1 MDIIHTIHTY
11 REIGIYS
18 YLSSSPGIGGKLKKN
33 VDDFFVEEI
42 PIEIP
47 KNKNGKNLCVK
58 VKLRNWE
65 TNRFVKILS
74 KLLGIS
80 RKRIRFTGMKDK
92 RAVSVQYFCI
102 VNFSSNNLPKI
113 RDVEYLESFRT
124 DYKLNIGDLLGN
136 RFMIKV
142 SDAVCDERIE
152 KILSELSGVFP
163 NYFGVQRFGASRPVG
178 HIVGKFIV
186 KGDFEN
192 AVRYYIGYP
201 DSFRDD
207 EGRRI
212 FFESM
217 DARSAL
223 KNISIKAEYERAM
236 LNYLVNNPGDYIGAL
251 RAIPNNLLKMFV
263 HAYQAYLFNKMV
275 SERIKIGIEPQ
286 TGDIAMKTE
295 NGKPV
300 QKFVKVTEFNIGRI
314 REKILRREAYIST
327 ILMGYKTILS
337 EGVQGEIERKIL
349 EEEQISPRDFRIAKI
364 PELSTKG
371 KRRNILAP
379 FMDFHHDHCVFQ
391 FKLFAGSYATSL
403 MREFMKVEDMGKY

>member
-1 MDIIHTIHTY
+1 MHTH

-18 YLSSSPGIGGKLKKN
+18 YLSSSPGIGGKLRKN

-42 PIEIP
+42 PVEIP
-47 KNKNGKNLCVK
+47 KKKDGKNLCIR

-74 KLLGIS
+74 KSLGIS

-102 VNFSSNNLPKI
+102 VNFSSDNLPKI
-113 RDVEYLESFRT
+113 KDAEYLDSFRT
-124 DYKLNIGDLLGN
+124 DYTLNIGDLIGN
-136 RFMIKV
+136 RFVIKV

-152 KILSELSGVFP
+152 KISSELNGVFP

-178 HIVGKFIV
+178 YIVGKFIV

-201 DSFRDD
+201 DLFRDD

-217 DARSAL
+217 DAKNSL
-223 KNISIKAEYERAM
+223 KNIDIKAEYERAM
-236 LNYLVNNPGDYIGAL
+236 LNYLVNNPDDYIGAL
-251 RAIPNNLLKMFV
+251 RALPDNLLTMFV
-263 HAYQAYLFNKMV
+263 HAYQAYLFNRMV
-275 SERIKIGIEPQ
+275 SERIKIGVEPEI
-286 TGDIAMKTE
+286 GDIVMKTE

-327 ILMGYKTILS
+327 VLVGYKTSLS
-337 EGVQGEIERKIL
+337 DGIQGEIERKIL
-349 EEEQISPRDFRIAKI
+349 EEESVTPKDFRIAKM

-371 KRRNILAP
+371 RRRNILAP
-379 FMDFHHDHCVFQ
+379 FMDFHHDSCVFK

-403 MREFMKVEDMGKY
+403 MREFMKVEDLGKY